1 MKYWIKT
8 PSFVPYIFSKLVWR
22 FSPAKPNIYL
32 TFDDGPSSLVTEH
45 ILSIL
50 EEERIK
56 ATFFCVGKNIIKNP
70 DLYKK
75 ILANGHSVG
84 NHSMTHLNGWKI
96 NNSIYQNDIRQATEL
111 INSNLFRPPF
121 GKFNIKSLKIL
132 KKKFQI
138 IMWDVVSGDFD
149 LKLTSNEVIANVV
162 NNVRNGSIIMMHD
175 NDKFKDLTLSS
186 LLPIIK
192 ALKEKG
198 FCFKPI
204 PFIPLV
210 KI

>member
-8 PSFVPYIFSKLVWR
+8 PSFVPYIFSELVWR
-22 FSPAKPNIYL
+22 FSPTNPNIYL
-32 TFDDGPSSLVTEH
+32 TFDDGPSGLVTEH
-45 ILSIL
+45 ILTIL
-50 EEERIK
+50 ENENIK
-56 ATFFCVGKNIIKNP
+56 ATFFCVGKNVLKKP

-75 ILANGHSVG
+75 ILTNGHSIG
-84 NHSMTHLNGWKI
+84 NHSMTHTNGWEI
-96 NNSIYQNDIRQATEL
+96 NSSIYQNDINQATEV

-121 GKFNIKSLKIL
+121 GKLNIRSLKSL

-138 IMWDVVSGDFD
+138 IMWDVVGGDFD
-149 LKLTSNEVIANVV
+149 LKLTSNEVITNVV
-162 NNVRNGSIIMMHD
+162 NNVRNGSIIVMHD

-192 ALKEKG
+192 ALQEKG

-210 KI
+210 

>member
-8 PSFVPYIFSKLVWR
+8 PSFVPYIFSELVWR
-22 FSPAKPNIYL
+22 FSPTKPNIYL
-32 TFDDGPSSLVTEH
+32 TFDDGPSGLVTEH
-45 ILSIL
+45 ILTIL
-50 EEERIK
+50 ENENIK
-56 ATFFCVGKNIIKNP
+56 ATFFCVGKNVLKKP

-75 ILANGHSVG
+75 ILTNGHSIG
-84 NHSMTHLNGWKI
+84 NHSMTHTNGWEI
-96 NNSIYQNDIRQATEL
+96 NSSIYQNDINQATEV

-121 GKFNIKSLKIL
+121 GKLNIRSLKSL

-138 IMWDVVSGDFD
+138 IMWDVVGGDFD
-149 LKLTSNEVIANVV
+149 LKLTSNEVITNVV
-162 NNVRNGSIIMMHD
+162 NNVRNGSIIVMHD

-192 ALKEKG
+192 ALQEKG

-210 KI
+210 